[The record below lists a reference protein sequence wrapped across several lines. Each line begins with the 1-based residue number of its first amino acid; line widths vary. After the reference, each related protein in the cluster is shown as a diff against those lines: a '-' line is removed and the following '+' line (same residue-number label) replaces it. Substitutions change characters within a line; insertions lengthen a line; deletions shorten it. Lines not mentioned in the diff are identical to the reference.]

1 MTEKEKQEQQ
11 ELQNKNQESSNTP
24 PGCRFPSDPIE
35 EDFFLSQVLGI

>member
-11 ELQNKNQESSNTP
+11 ELQNEDQESSIP

-35 EDFFLSQVLGI
+35 EEFFLSQVLGI

>member
-1 MTEKEKQEQQ
+1 MTGEEKQEQHG
-11 ELQNKNQESSNTP
+11 LQNKDQESSIP